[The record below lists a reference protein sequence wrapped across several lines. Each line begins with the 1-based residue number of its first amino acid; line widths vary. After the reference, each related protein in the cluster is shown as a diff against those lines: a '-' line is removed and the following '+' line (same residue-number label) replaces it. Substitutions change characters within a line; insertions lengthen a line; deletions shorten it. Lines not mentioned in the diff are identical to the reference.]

1 MSSRAAL
8 SAAADDRKA
17 RLAKLRSIK
26 RKQPDD
32 EIVPPESDRASPAV
46 VTLPQTHDGEAIEA
60 VEAVEAIET
69 GETQETGETAV
80 ERDVS
85 RLHLSGRNYDPESR
99 GARLGFEAPPN
110 LVAGEDTLEA
120 KAAKLEAEVRRKQ
133 QEEEGVVGEDGEDQG
148 DAQQQQQRDSGGKL
162 IDLFKLQPKKPNW
175 DLKRELNKRLE
186 PLNARTDNAIGRL
199 VRERLAAKQQ
209 QSSKQ
214 AEASRSS
221 KAAAAGDETGEGGLE
236 GAALVEGIRLREQDA
251 EEEER
256 RERELED
263 QDGA

>member
-32 EIVPPESDRASPAV
+32 EVVAPESDRASPAV
-46 VTLPQTHDGEAIEA
+46 AHATEEPREE
-60 VEAVEAIET
+60 E
-69 GETQETGETAV
+69 AV

-85 RLHLSGRNYDPESR
+85 RLHLSGRNYDPETR
-99 GARLGFEAPPN
+99 GARLGFETQPN
-110 LVAGEDTLEA
+110 LAAGDNTLEA
-120 KAAKLEAEVRRKQ
+120 QAAKLEAEVRRQ
-133 QEEEGVVGEDGEDQG
+133 QEEEEGGAGPDGEEGAGEQ
-148 DAQQQQQRDSGGKL
+148 AGGSKP

-186 PLNARTDNAIGRL
+186 PLNARTENAISRL

-209 QSSKQ
+209 QKTGQ
-214 AEASRSS
+214 PTAV
-221 KAAAAGDETGEGGLE
+221 KAAAASSSKADDEAGLD
-236 GAALVEGIRLREQDA
+236 GAELVEGIRLREQEA

-263 QDGA
+263 EAAA

>member
-1 MSSRAAL
+1 MSSHAAL

-26 RKQPDD
+26 RKQPGD

-46 VTLPQTHDGEAIEA
+46 VTQPKSHGD
-60 VEAVEAIET
+60 ET
-69 GETQETGETAV
+69 GEEGNTGEIRETSETAV

-85 RLHLSGRNYDPESR
+85 RLHLSGRNYDPETR
-99 GARLGFEAPPN
+99 NARLGFEVEPN
-110 LVAGEDTLEA
+110 LAAGNDTVEA
-120 KAAKLEAEVRRKQ
+120 QAAKLEADVRREQ
-133 QEEEGVVGEDGEDQG
+133 HEEEGGDGEGADG
-148 DAQQQQQRDSGGKL
+148 DARPRDSGGKP

-209 QSSKQ
+209 QQQQSSNQ
-214 AEASRSS
+214 
-221 KAAAAGDETGEGGLE
+221 AAASNQPTASATTGEADEGGLD
-236 GAALVEGIRLREQDA
+236 GAALVEGIRLREQEA

-263 QDGA
+263 EGRA

>member
-46 VTLPQTHDGEAIEA
+46 VAFPQSGQD
-60 VEAVEAIET
+60 IET
-69 GETQETGETAV
+69 EDTQESGETAV

-85 RLHLSGRNYDPESR
+85 RLHLSGRNYDPETR
-99 GARLGFEAPPN
+99 GARLGFEAQPN
-110 LVAGEDTLEA
+110 LAAGDDTLEA
-120 KAAKLEAEVRRKQ
+120 IAAKLEADVRREQ
-133 QEEEGVVGEDGEDQG
+133 QEEIGDDGEDEG
-148 DAQQQQQRDSGGKL
+148 GEAQQQRDTGGKP

-186 PLNARTDNAIGRL
+186 PLNARTDNAIGKL
-199 VRERLAAKQQ
+199 VRERLAAKQ
-209 QSSKQ
+209 SSKQ
-214 AEASRSS
+214 AESS
-221 KAAAAGDETGEGGLE
+221 KSVKAAAGGEEDESSLE
-236 GAALVEGIRLREQDA
+236 GAALVEGIRLREQEA
-251 EEEER
+251 EEAER

-263 QDGA
+263 EDGA

>member
-46 VTLPQTHDGEAIEA
+46 VALPQGQDDEIGEA
-60 VEAVEAIET
+60 
-69 GETQETGETAV
+69 GETEESV

-110 LVAGEDTLEA
+110 LAAGDDTLEA

-133 QEEEGVVGEDGEDQG
+133 QEEEGIVGDDGGEDEGG
-148 DAQQQQQRDSGGKL
+148 DAQQQRDSGGKP

-186 PLNARTDNAIGRL
+186 PLNARTDNAIGKL

-209 QSSKQ
+209 AESSKS
-214 AEASRSS
+214 AKVAASGGEADESS
-221 KAAAAGDETGEGGLE
+221 LE
-236 GAALVEGIRLREQDA
+236 GAALVEGIRLREQEA

-256 RERELED
+256 RERELENED
-263 QDGA
+263 DA